1 MAGSN
6 RNRRYLVG
14 LALGAAVMAFAVLV
28 VLVFEIAQ
36 RREMERN
43 QALRTDSITAPAF
56 ECEREFLRFRFALES
71 HLYSRQPTDAQDLT
85 LQYEL
90 FLSRLTLLRDSP
102 SIYLL
107 AKRPEYQATMPQLES
122 WVLLADPAMG
132 RETLDRQE
140 LMALL
145 ERTRALATDV
155 HSLSL
160 AANSEVSHL
169 LEAQG
174 RNLLVQT
181 DEIVALTAAQL
192 VLLLVAFCALLWRHR
207 RQVQLQIERQKITED
222 LRQAHL
228 LAQTAMEKLQRSQ
241 EELARSETKAALN
254 TIIASV
260 SHELSTPLGNSLLTA
275 STLTEQGQ
283 VFRRALENQQLKRSE
298 LRSFVDSV
306 CAGNDLMHRNLQRAV
321 ELLKKFRQ
329 VANDQASEQRRSFDL
344 AQVVHEVLYTLAPS
358 LQRYPQRVVEEVPP
372 GIAMDSFPGPLG
384 QVVINLVNNAYLHA
398 FDGREHGVLTIR
410 ATPDPVRKQVEL
422 VFADDGV
429 GMSEETLAQ
438 LFHPFFS
445 TKPGQGGTGL
455 GMMIVADL
463 VRKTLGGSLD
473 VQSTLGEGTRITLT
487 LPLTAPQSQE

>member
-1 MAGSN
+1 MAGEH
-6 RNRRYLVG
+6 RNQRYLIG
-14 LALGAAVMAFAVLV
+14 LALGAAVMALAMSV
-28 VLVFEIAQ
+28 VLVFEIGQ
-36 RREMERN
+36 RRELERN
-43 QALRTDSITAPAF
+43 LDMRTDSITAPAF

-71 HLYSRQPTDAQDLT
+71 HLHSRQPADAQTLT

-107 AKRPEYQATMPQLES
+107 ARRPEYQAAMPQLEA
-122 WVLLADPAMG
+122 WVLGADPVMG
-132 RETLDRQE
+132 REVLDRQE
-140 LMALL
+140 LAALL
-145 ERTRALATDV
+145 EKTQALASQV
-155 HSLSL
+155 HALSL

-174 RNLLVQT
+174 KNLLVQT
-181 DEIVALTAAQL
+181 NEIVALTALQL
-192 VLLLVAFCALLWRHR
+192 VLLLGAFVALVVRHR
-207 RQVQLQIERQKITED
+207 RQEQEMRERLKITED
-222 LRQAHL
+222 LRQAHW

-275 STLTEQGQ
+275 STLAEQGQ
-283 VFRRALENQQLKRSE
+283 SFRRAIENQQLKRSE
-298 LRSFVDSV
+298 LSAFVDSV

-329 VANDQASEQRRSFDL
+329 VANDQASEQRRTFDL

-358 LQRYPQRVVEEVPP
+358 LARYPQRVVEAIAP
-372 GIAMDSFPGPLG
+372 GIVMDSFPGPLG

-398 FDGREHGVLTIR
+398 FEGRDQGVLRIA
-410 ATPDPVRKQVEL
+410 ATPDPERQQVLLE
-422 VFADDGV
+422 FSDDGV

-455 GMMIVADL
+455 GMMIVSDL
-463 VRKTLGGSLD
+463 VRKTLGGTLD
-473 VQSTLGEGTRITLT
+473 VHSTVGAGTRIALN
-487 LPLTAPQSQE
+487 LPLIAPSAQE

>member
-1 MAGSN
+1 MSGHL
-6 RNRRYLVG
+6 RNRRYLIG
-14 LALGAAVMAFAVLV
+14 LALGAAVMAVAMLV

-36 RREMERN
+36 RRDLEHN
-43 QALRTDSITAPAF
+43 LHQRTDSITAPAF
-56 ECEREFLRFRFALES
+56 ECEREFLRFRYALENY
-71 HLYSRQPTDAQDLT
+71 LYSRQPMDAQALR
-85 LQYEL
+85 LQYDL

-107 AKRPEYQATMPQLES
+107 ARRPEYEEAMPLLES
-122 WVLLADPAMG
+122 WVLRADPVMG
-132 RETLDRQE
+132 REVLDRQE
-140 LMALL
+140 LMGLL
-145 ERTRALATDV
+145 VKTKALASDV

-160 AANSEVSHL
+160 AANSEVAHL

-174 RNLLVQT
+174 RSLLVQT
-181 DEIVALTAAQL
+181 DEIVALTALQL
-192 VLLLVAFCALLWRHR
+192 VLLLLAFSALVWHHR
-207 RQVQLQIERQKITED
+207 KQVQEQLERQKITED
-222 LRQAHL
+222 LRQANL

-283 VFRRALENQQLKRSE
+283 AFRRAVDSQQLKRSE
-298 LRSFVDSV
+298 LLAFVDSV

-329 VANDQASEQRRSFDL
+329 VANDQASEQRRHFDL

-358 LQRYPQRVVEEVPP
+358 LQRFPQRVVEEVPP

-398 FDGREHGVLTIR
+398 FEGRDQGVLTIR
-410 ATPDPVRKQVEL
+410 ASPDPVRKQVVL
-422 VFADDGV
+422 VFADDGM
-429 GMSEETLAQ
+429 GMSEDTLAQ

-445 TKPGQGGTGL
+445 TKSGQGGTGL

-463 VRKTLGGSLD
+463 VRKTLGGAID
-473 VQSTLGEGTRITLT
+473 VHSKVGEGTRITLT
-487 LPLTAPQSQE
+487 LPLTAPQSTE